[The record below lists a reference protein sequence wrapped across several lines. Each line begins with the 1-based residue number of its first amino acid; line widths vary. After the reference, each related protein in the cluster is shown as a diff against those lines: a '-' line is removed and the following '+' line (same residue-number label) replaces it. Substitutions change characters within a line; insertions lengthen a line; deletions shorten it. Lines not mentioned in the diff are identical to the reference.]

1 MVSVDGGDLN
11 LLPYSRMRSDG
22 GDFASGAGTGRVGI
36 GVAGCPGPGTGC
48 VGIRFAGSPGACCI
62 GMDAAVGNGTGRV
75 GMGNAGGCPV
85 FAAGISV
92 AGKAPVWLPY
102 IGDKDPVWLP
112 YIGTAS
118 PLYST

>member
-11 LLPYSRMRSDG
+11 LLPYRRRLSDG
-22 GDFASGAGTGRVGI
+22 GGFASGSGTGRVGI

-62 GMDAAVGNGTGRV
+62 GIDSAGGNGMGRV
-75 GMGNAGGCPV
+75 GMGAGGCPV

-92 AGKAPVWLPY
+92 ASK
-102 IGDKDPVWLP
+102 
-112 YIGTAS
+112 
-118 PLYST
+118 YST